1 MIFFKLLSFLF
12 VPYNKL
18 LIDSDKSIK
27 GKYDGNCRLINL
39 NDTAIDIKNTNIDDE
54 KLLIKI
60 RENYRKKNILDKLQS
75 DLSII
80 NKVTIAENFLNENST
95 YGYNINAGGL
105 FKDWDF
111 EL

>member
-39 NDTAIDIKNTNIDDE
+39 NDTNDNE
-54 KLLIKI
+54 LMIKI
-60 RENYRKKNILDKLQS
+60 IENYRKKNILDKLQS
-75 DLSII
+75 NISII
-80 NKVTIAENFLNENST
+80 NKFKIAESFLNENVT
-95 YGYNINAGGL
+95 YGCNMHAGGL
-105 FKDWDF
+105 FKDWDL
-111 EL
+111 EM